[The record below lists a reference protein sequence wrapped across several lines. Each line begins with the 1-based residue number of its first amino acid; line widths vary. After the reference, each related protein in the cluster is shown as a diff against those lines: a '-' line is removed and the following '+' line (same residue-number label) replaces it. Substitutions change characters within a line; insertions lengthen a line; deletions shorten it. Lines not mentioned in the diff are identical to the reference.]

1 MRLSEHFLFMLLM
14 LMGQSLD
21 TYLQVS
27 NPMLMREIC
36 WKHGFVMRL
45 NEMVHVSVISEVLIN
60 SGWEITPENLD
71 LLKKVAIYC

>member
-1 MRLSEHFLFMLLM
+1 
-14 LMGQSLD
+14 MGRSLD

-27 NPMLMREIC
+27 NPMLMRKIC

-45 NEMVHVSVISEVLIN
+45 NQMVHVSVISEMLIN